1 MPVPGTPPGTPFG
14 ELDYEYIAEQAA
26 NKTKNNSDLNNN
38 NNNSDAKTEKIAQSQ
53 NFFDQIVGKLSL
65 FSFKSVT
72 TPGQEKD
79 VASSFIIKPKP
90 VYPLTPQSS
99 PINFKSSW
107 HNDSNRPNEIFD
119 IHLLNEKLMDN
130 KKKAS
135 VDAGDIE
142 PELVAMEIAKPTCET
157 PPPSP
162 SKFSPP
168 LPLLDEDYN
177 EENFRKSAFV
187 KVASLNPYINKSID
201 LNSLLGSLSTL
212 KRNQRICKY

>member
-1 MPVPGTPPGTPFG
+1 MPIPGTPPGTPFG
-14 ELDYEYIAEQAA
+14 ELDDDYISKIK
-26 NKTKNNSDLNNN
+26 NSNNSDMNT
-38 NNNSDAKTEKIAQSQ
+38 NNSDAKTERISQSQ

-79 VASSFIIKPKP
+79 VASSFIVKPKP
-90 VYPLTPQSS
+90 LYPSTPQSS

-130 KKKAS
+130 KKES
-135 VDAGDIE
+135 VYGGDIE
-142 PELVAMEIAKPTCET
+142 PELAAMEMTKPTTCET